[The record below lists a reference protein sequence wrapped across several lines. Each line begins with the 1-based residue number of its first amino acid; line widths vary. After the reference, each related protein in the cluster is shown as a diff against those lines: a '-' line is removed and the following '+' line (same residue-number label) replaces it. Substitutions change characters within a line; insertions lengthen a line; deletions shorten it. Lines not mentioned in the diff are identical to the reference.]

1 MIKFS
6 LKLAAFL
13 VLLLSSV
20 AHAGLIEELAPDS
33 GIMVCTTYDQV
44 GGACIMEEEIPD
56 VLIITKDKYQWVWAS
71 GVNTESYALNTLRA
85 PDYFSQRKGWRYATE
100 FDELAELATL
110 TLADFTNGNETL
122 HAALYWNTWL
132 MSVSLDAFADNQ
144 IASAWVD
151 GSVYDTFYL
160 RDIPSEVPEPSTIL
174 IFAIALI
181 VLSLR
186 KRAIK

>member
-6 LKLAAFL
+6 LKLAAFI

-20 AHAGLIEELAPDS
+20 AHAGLIELTPGFLTCENPIDE
-33 GIMVCTTYDQV
+33 
-44 GGACIMEEEIPD
+44 ACIIEEEIPD

-71 GVNTESYALNTLRA
+71 GVNTEFIASNTLRA
-85 PDYFSQRKGWRYATE
+85 PDYFSVREGWRYATE
-100 FDELAELATL
+100 LDELDELFTL
-110 TLADFTNGNETL
+110 TLADFTDTDGTIL

-132 MSVSLDAFADNQ
+132 MSVSLDAFEDDQ
-144 IASAWVD
+144 IASVWVD

-160 RDIPSEVPEPSTIL
+160 RDIPSDVPEPSTIL

-181 VLSLR
+181 ALSLR